1 MFMIFGTGSSTVRL
15 TGIPTR
21 EVGDEGDPDGSV
33 VNFVNWDGP
42 YNIEDCR

>member
-1 MFMIFGTGSSTVRL
+1 MIRL

-21 EVGDEGDPDGSV
+21 EAGDEGDTDGPV

-42 YNIEDCR
+42 YTIEDCR